1 LLLLLLSLQLLL
13 PFLFFFSFPLL
24 LIFCLRPQEY
34 SFFQL
39 AVIRWEEKKG
49 GQIEWTEHERE
60 WGALALGLFLGG
72 FGQCYDML

>member
-1 LLLLLLSLQLLL
+1 
-13 PFLFFFSFPLL
+13 
-24 LIFCLRPQEY
+24 
-34 SFFQL
+34 
-39 AVIRWEEKKG
+39 VISWEEKKG